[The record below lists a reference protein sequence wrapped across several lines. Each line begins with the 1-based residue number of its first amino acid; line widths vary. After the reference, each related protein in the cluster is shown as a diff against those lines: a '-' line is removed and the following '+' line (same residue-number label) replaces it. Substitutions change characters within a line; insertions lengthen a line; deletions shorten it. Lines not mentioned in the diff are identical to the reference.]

1 MPMATTD
8 WDSYYK
14 GVPATA
20 KLTRRY
26 TTSLLLSAINR
37 ASPITGG
44 GQGIKLVEIG
54 GANSCFLDEI
64 LQSVRPCLY
73 HVVDTNA
80 YGLSLL
86 GKRTAGSA
94 TVRLHHESVLNMS
107 LDATA
112 DAVFSVGLIEHFD
125 AAGTSAAVRAH
136 FDVVRPGG
144 IVIITFPTPT
154 FLYRVT
160 RKAIE
165 AVGMWKFHDERPL
178 VRDEVLATV
187 LERGE
192 VLGEKMLWPLLL
204 TQYMVV
210 AKRTV

>member
-1 MPMATTD
+1 MVTTD
-8 WDSYYK
+8 WDSYYQR
-14 GVPATA
+14 VPVTA

-26 TTSLLLSAINR
+26 TTSVLLSAIDR
-37 ASPITGG
+37 ASPIAGVG
-44 GQGIKLVEIG
+44 RGIKLVEIG

-64 LQSVRPCLY
+64 LQNVRPCLY

-94 TVRLHHESVLNMS
+94 TVRLHHESVLDMS

-125 AAGTSAAVRAH
+125 AAGTRAAVRAH

-154 FLYRVT
+154 VLYRVT

-178 VRDEVLATV
+178 VREEVLTTV

-192 VLGEKMLWPLLL
+192 VLDEKMLWPLLL
-204 TQYMVV
+204 TQYIVV